1 MSLFFKTLSDMDVM
15 NPSAQDLLSWLNREI
30 NKGNK
35 TIVVPAYLLENIS
48 SEELTEAHRLAK
60 INGCKIVIES

>member
-1 MSLFFKTLSDMDVM
+1 MG
-15 NPSAQDLLSWLNREI
+15 PSGQSLLSWLNREI

-48 SEELTEAHRLAK
+48 SEELAEAHRLAK
-60 INGCKIVIES
+60 LNGSKLVVKT